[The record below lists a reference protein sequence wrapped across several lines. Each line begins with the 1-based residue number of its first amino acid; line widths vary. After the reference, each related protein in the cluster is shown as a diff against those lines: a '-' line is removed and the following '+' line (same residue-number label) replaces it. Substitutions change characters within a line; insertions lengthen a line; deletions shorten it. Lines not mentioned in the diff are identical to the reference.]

1 MALKA
6 KSKKT
11 GKINKKSK
19 IIAGVCVLLAVVL
32 GVTGILLSFYG
43 NETACY
49 DFGKDRARGYDLS
62 EHNGKIDWQA
72 LKDEV
77 DFVFIRVGYRGYGTG
92 KIKSTQKI

>member
-43 NETACY
+43 NETA
-49 DFGKDRARGYDLS
+49 
-62 EHNGKIDWQA
+62 
-72 LKDEV
+72 
-77 DFVFIRVGYRGYGTG
+77 
-92 KIKSTQKI
+92 

>member
-32 GVTGILLSFYG
+32 GVTGILLSLYG

-49 DFGKDRARGYDLS
+49 DFGKDRVRDMIYPSITERLIGR
-62 EHNGKIDWQA
+62 H
-72 LKDEV
+72 
-77 DFVFIRVGYRGYGTG
+77 
-92 KIKSTQKI
+92 